1 MNRLE
6 FETKLNKAYNG
17 AVKPLKSYINKNAV
31 MCFKCSDYGLMFF
44 GKPSY
49 VVGKDHQ

>member
-31 MCFKCSDYGLMFF
+31 MCFKCSDCGLMFF